1 VQQPAAARS
10 GLVYVVDIGVAIPET
25 AVRQAEESDIARW
38 WPVPCGGSD
47 KYSRG
52 VVAMDVGSQAYQGA
66 AILGVTG
73 ALHAGAG
80 MVRYTGRVA
89 GGLILTRHPSVVLG
103 DGRAQAAV
111 LGSGWG
117 DDDQAAG
124 RVAHARQVGLPA
136 VIDADALYA
145 LPNGRLDGWLLTPH
159 AGELSRMLG
168 CSRAHVEADPISCA
182 REVARSTG
190 ATVLLKGATQYVAE
204 PAGRVTIAVA
214 GPHWTAQAGSGDVLS
229 GVCGALLAAG
239 LPGWKAAVVGASIQ
253 AMTAAQPRSL
263 SAGASG
269 GAAARDDRR
278 PRRAAI
284 ERFGAC
290 PRTART
296 SQCSAREPWFLK
308 ASSSV
313 LGASPVYFVPGL
325 PSAPCG
331 QPSRVSPTQPP

>member
-1 VQQPAAARS
+1 
-10 GLVYVVDIGVAIPET
+10 
-25 AVRQAEESDIARW
+25 
-38 WPVPCGGSD
+38 
-47 KYSRG
+47 
-52 VVAMDVGSQAYQGA
+52 
-66 AILGVTG
+66 
-73 ALHAGAG
+73 
-80 MVRYTGRVA
+80 
-89 GGLILTRHPSVVLG
+89 
-103 DGRAQAAV
+103 V

-253 AMTAAQPRSL
+253 AMTAARNPGPYPPERL
-263 SAGASG
+263 
-269 GAAARDDRR
+269 AALL
-278 PRRAAI
+278 PETIAALVAQ
-284 ERFGAC
+284 R
-290 PRTART
+290 
-296 SQCSAREPWFLK
+296 
-308 ASSSV
+308 
-313 LGASPVYFVPGL
+313 
-325 PSAPCG
+325 
-331 QPSRVSPTQPP
+331 